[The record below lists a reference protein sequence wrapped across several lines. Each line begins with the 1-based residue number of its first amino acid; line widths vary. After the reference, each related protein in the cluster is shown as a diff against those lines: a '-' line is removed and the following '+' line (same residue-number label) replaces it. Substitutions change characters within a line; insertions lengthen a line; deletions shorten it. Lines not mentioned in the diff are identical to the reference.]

1 MFDRTGSLRAARFT
15 LALAI
20 LASAAS
26 AARAWGQAG
35 QPEAGSGFASRP
47 ASAGTGF
54 MAVTANPYATDA
66 AVEILQLGGNAL
78 DAAIAAQWV
87 LNLVEPQSSGI
98 GGGGFLLHWDQG
110 NRQVLAWDGR
120 ETAPRGASADFARN
134 SDGTPATF
142 SEILATGKAVGV
154 PGLLSMLEAAHRR
167 HGKLNWERLFRP
179 AIRLAENGFAV
190 SPRLHLLLRNDSLLK
205 DDAEARALYF
215 DESGDARRIGAIL
228 RNPKLAET
236 FRAIASVGA
245 QALRRGELAAS
256 IAGAVGQRGGSL
268 KAADLE
274 QYQPRARRAVCGPYR
289 QWRIC
294 GMPPPLSG
302 GIGVLQLLG
311 LLERVESV
319 AHDPASA
326 DSSHLFAEAGR
337 LVYADRARYLADTDF
352 VAVPQAGL
360 LDLAYLDKRARLID
374 PLRSMGVAA
383 PGELPAGHAQADDDA
398 PELPATT
405 HVSIV
410 DRAGNA
416 VALTSSIESAFG
428 SRIQVGGFLLNNQ
441 LTDFELT
448 PELDGKPVANRLQ
461 PGKRP
466 LSSMAPTLVF
476 DRHGRLHAVLGSPG
490 GGRIINYVAWTLA
503 ALLDGRQSATAA
515 VSQPYLGNRNG
526 ATEVERGRVSE
537 RLVSELEQRGHVVQR
552 VEHDQRSASD
562 RARRRT
568 MGRHGR
574 SAPRRRRSRRLI
586 DQAACRRKSRKRKP
600 SSQSVA
606 K

>member
-1 MFDRTGSLRAARFT
+1 MILRSIFDRTGSLRAARFA
-15 LALAI
+15 LALAV
-20 LASAAS
+20 LASAAT
-26 AARAWGQAG
+26 AWGQAG

-47 ASAGTGF
+47 AVASAGF
-54 MAVTANPYATDA
+54 MAVTANVYATDA

-98 GGGGFLLHWDQG
+98 GGGGFLLYWDQT
-110 NRQVLAWDGR
+110 RQQISAWDGR
-120 ETAPRGASADFARN
+120 ETAPRGVSADFGAN
-134 SDGTPATF
+134 SDGSPARF
-142 SEILATGKAVGV
+142 PDILATGQAVGV
-154 PGLLSMLEAAHRR
+154 PGLLSMLEAVHRR
-167 HGKLNWERLFRP
+167 HGKLRWERLFRP

-215 DESGDARRIGAIL
+215 DESGEARRIGAIL

-236 FRAIASVGA
+236 FRVIAGVGA
-245 QALRRGELAAS
+245 QALQRGELAAR
-256 IAGAVGQRGGSL
+256 IAGVVGQRGGSL
-268 KAADLE
+268 KTADLE
-274 QYQPRARRAVCGPYR
+274 QYQPRQRRAVCGPYR

-294 GMPPPLSG
+294 GMPPPSSG

-311 LLERVESV
+311 LLARVDPLP
-319 AHDPASA
+319 HDPATANSA
-326 DSSHLFAEAGR
+326 HLFAEAGR

-360 LDLAYLDKRARLID
+360 LDRAYLDKRAHLID

-441 LTDFELT
+441 LTDFALT
-448 PELDGKPVANRLQ
+448 PERDGKPVANRLQ

-476 DRHGRLHAVLGSPG
+476 DRHGHLHAVLGSPG
-490 GGRIINYVAWTLA
+490 GSRIINYVAWTLA
-503 ALLDGRQSATAA
+503 ALLDGGQSATAA
-515 VSQPYLGNRNG
+515 VSQPHLGNRNG
-526 ATEVERGRVSE
+526 VTEVEHGRVSE
-537 RLVSELEQRGHVVQR
+537 QLVSELELRGHVVQHAEMTSGLHLIVR
-552 VEHDQRSASD
+552 VGGLWVGAVD
-562 RARRRT
+562 
-568 MGRHGR
+568 
-574 SAPRRRRSRRLI
+574 PRREG
-586 DQAACRRKSRKRKP
+586 
-600 SSQSVA
+600 VA
-606 K
+606 RGD